1 MSGLIIQKWFDEDLD
16 EPVESG
22 NITGSGA
29 LICAAAV
36 IAGVGLSV
44 SIGSGALVTQN
55 SIIVGAGLSV
65 SQGSGALIAFDSA
78 VAGAGLSKSIGAGAL
93 NSDDSHISGAGT
105 VGGGVSPVEEPKNV
119 KAILITGRLMS
130 E

>member
-29 LICAAAV
+29 LF
-36 IAGVGLSV
+36 
-44 SIGSGALVTQN
+44 TQN